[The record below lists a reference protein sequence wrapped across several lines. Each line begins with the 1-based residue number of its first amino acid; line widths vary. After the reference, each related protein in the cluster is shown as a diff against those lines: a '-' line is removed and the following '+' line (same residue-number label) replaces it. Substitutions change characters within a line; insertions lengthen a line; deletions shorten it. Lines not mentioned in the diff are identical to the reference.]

1 MKLKFEIINAREIQ
15 DGDIFYCTP
24 DFEMNEFGPDH
35 FITGTD
41 QIFIKDDD
49 FDEDDDGNYAILV
62 NGGWTVWFRPDEKV
76 VRLAEYGDL
85 IRIITMVKEG
95 NPDMAVGPNDSGTL
109 VDQVKAQNPDLNIDL
124 LAGLEPLS
132 PLDNIM
138 DEEDHN
144 DDPDHDIDDTLP
156 F

>member
-1 MKLKFEIINAREIQ
+1 MELNFDIINAREIE

-24 DFEMNEFGPDH
+24 DFEMNEFGPDY

-41 QIFIKDDD
+41 QIFIKDDY

-76 VRLAEYGDL
+76 VRLAHYGDMM
-85 IRIITMVKEG
+85 RIITMVKEG
-95 NPDMAVGPNDSGTL
+95 NPELEVGPNDSGTL
-109 VDQVKAQNPDLNIDL
+109 IDKVRAHNPDLNVDL
-124 LAGLEPLS
+124 LAGLGPLNS
-132 PLDNIM
+132 LDGNI
-138 DEEDHN
+138 DEEDGN
-144 DDPDHDIDDTLP
+144 DNKDQDDDDTLP